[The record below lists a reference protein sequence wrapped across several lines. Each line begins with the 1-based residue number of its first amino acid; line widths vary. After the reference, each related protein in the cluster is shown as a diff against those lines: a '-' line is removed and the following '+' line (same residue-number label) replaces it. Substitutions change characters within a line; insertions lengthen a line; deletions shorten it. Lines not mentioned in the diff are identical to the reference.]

1 MIASNPVDVLTHYV
15 KKSLGFPSHKV
26 IGSGTSLDSAR
37 LRNAIGEQLTID
49 PRDIQIYV
57 LGEHGGDPISSLVPW
72 QYWWLKC
79 SRVAGKHPNFSEQDL
94 GLIAEKVKNA
104 AYDIIAAKVRHIMG

>member
-1 MIASNPVDVLTHYV
+1 MSKIT
-15 KKSLGFPSHKV
+15 GFPAHKV

-57 LGEHGGDPISSLVPW
+57 SGEHGDTQFPVWSHSNIGGLSVHE
-72 QYWWLKC
+72 WLE
-79 SRVAGKHPNFSEQDL
+79 KHPSFSEQDL
-94 GLIAEKVKNA
+94 GLIAEK
-104 AYDIIAAKVRHIMG
+104 

>member
-1 MIASNPVDVLTHYV
+1 M
-15 KKSLGFPSHKV
+15 

-57 LGEHGGDPISSLVPW
+57 LGEHGDTQFPVWSHGNIGGLSVHE
-72 QYWWLKC
+72 WLE
-79 SRVAGKHPNFSEQDL
+79 KHPKFFGAGSDL
-94 GLIAEKVKNA
+94 SLIAEKVK
-104 AYDIIAAKVRHIMG
+104 KCRL

>member
-1 MIASNPVDVLTHYV
+1 M
-15 KKSLGFPSHKV
+15 

-57 LGEHGGDPISSLVPW
+57 LGEHGDTQFPVWSHGNIGGLSVHE
-72 QYWWLKC
+72 WLE
-79 SRVAGKHPNFSEQDL
+79 KHPNFSEQDRISAWL
-94 GLIAEKVKNA
+94 QKKWKMPLMTSLLP
-104 AYDIIAAKVRHIMG
+104 KVRHIMG